1 MDQNIATDS
10 VAATDL
16 RARNFSAARLAAILL
31 GISLIASGTATMMV
45 LTGYGPLRGE
55 ITTAIWL
62 VNLDLVL
69 ALALIAVLARRIV
82 RSFIDRRMGSA
93 GSKLH
98 VRLVA
103 SFSLVAV
110 IPSLLVAAF
119 AGIFLN
125 FGIETWFSDRVRTAV
140 NESKQVAEAYL
151 LEHQENIGGS
161 ALAMANDINRAATRY
176 AGNPRILGEIL
187 QTQSIAR
194 ELSEAVVVDKNGNT
208 LLRTGFGFS
217 LEFNVVSQGL
227 LSALTNSRSGEVVIF
242 RGGRDDRVL
251 AGVRL
256 EAFEDAYLL
265 VGRFVKQQVLEH
277 LSTTRGAT
285 AQYAELEKNR
295 ESLQF
300 KFLLIFGMVAL
311 LLLLAAIWI
320 GWSLATQLSTPIGN
334 LIYAAE
340 RVRKGD
346 LDAKVDI
353 DESIEKDEIGTLS
366 LTFNRMTDQLENQ
379 RNGLIEANKELD
391 ERRQFTETVLAGV
404 SAGVIGLD
412 RAGLIHLS
420 NRSATELL
428 GIELQTRFTA
438 ELTAVVPEMADLFDA
453 VRRQPNRTSQGE
465 ITLSKGG
472 RNKTLL
478 VSVAAE
484 QINGNVVGYVVTFDD
499 VTELLSAQRK
509 AAWADVARRIA
520 HEIKNPLTPI
530 QLSAER
536 LRRKYL
542 KEITSDPETFS
553 ICTDTIV
560 RQVEDIGRMVDEF
573 SSFARMPRPDLKSV
587 DLTEICR
594 RIAIMEENRE
604 ENVDYDVDLPESEVR
619 VTCDREQVSRALTNI
634 LKNAAEALDGK
645 TGGKISLSLRDV
657 GEYVLI
663 EITDNGKGFPADLI
677 DRITEPYVTTREK
690 GTGLGLAIS
699 KKIMEDHGGDL
710 IVENGPDGGA
720 HVVLQFSK
728 SLDISAEPGI
738 DHSESNSNNET
749 VTGLWP
755 TTS

>member
-1 MDQNIATDS
+1 MDQNFSTDS
-10 VAATDL
+10 VSAPE
-16 RARNFSAARLAAILL
+16 ARVRRFSAARLAAVLL
-31 GISLIASGTATMMV
+31 GIALIASGAATMMV
-45 LTGYGPLRGE
+45 LTGYGPLQGE

-140 NESKQVAEAYL
+140 NESKKVAEAYL

-176 AGNPRILGEIL
+176 AGNPRILVEIL
-187 QTQSIAR
+187 QTQSIVR

-217 LEFNVVSQGL
+217 LEFNVVSRGL
-227 LSALTNSRSGEVVIF
+227 LGALTSSRPGEVVIF
-242 RGGRDDRVL
+242 RGGRDNRVL

-285 AQYAELEKNR
+285 AKYAELEKNR

-334 LIYAAE
+334 LIDAAE

-353 DESIEKDEIGTLS
+353 DDSLERDEIGTLS
-366 LTFNRMTDQLENQ
+366 LTFNRMTGQLENQ

-412 RAGLIHLS
+412 RAGLVHLS
-420 NRSATELL
+420 NRSASELL
-428 GIELQTRFTA
+428 GIELQSKVTAPFT
-438 ELTAVVPEMADLFDA
+438 EVVPEMTELFEA
-453 VRRQPNRTSQGE
+453 VRRQPNRTSQVE

-484 QINGNVVGYVVTFDD
+484 QIDGEVVGYVVTFDD

-542 KEITSDPETFS
+542 KEITTDPETFS

-594 RIAIMEENRE
+594 QIAMMEENRE
-604 ENVDYDVDLPESEVR
+604 ENVDYGIDLPESQVR

-634 LKNAAEALDGK
+634 LKNAAEALEGKTDGK
-645 TGGKISLSLRDV
+645 INISLRED
-657 GEYVLI
+657 GEHVLV

-699 KKIMEDHGGDL
+699 KKIMEDHSGDL

-728 SLDISAEPGI
+728 FLDISTEPGV
-738 DHSESNSNNET
+738 DQCKAHSNKEA
-749 VTGLWP
+749 VTD
-755 TTS
+755 